1 MFKFL
6 KGQDKHK
13 TERAV
18 EKTRRTWFS
27 QMAGLFKRARLD
39 EELWDELEELLISAD
54 VGVGTTGKLID
65 SLRQRVRKEGVTEP
79 EAALE
84 LLKQQMVAVL
94 DVDGGADR
102 LAVDASP
109 LVLLMVG
116 VNGVGKTT
124 SIAKLAQSY
133 KDEGKLVVMGAADT
147 FRAAGVEQLQV
158 WGRRLGIDVIAH
170 RAGADPAAVAF
181 DTLEAARS
189 RGADVAII
197 DTAGRL
203 HTRHNLMEEL
213 KKVHR
218 VLSRRGAGES
228 QRVLLTLDATTG
240 QNGLTQARSFTE
252 AVRCDGVFLAKL
264 DGTAKGGVIL
274 AIADQLKLPVLYIGT
289 GERPDDVAA
298 FSPHDM
304 VESLFA
310 DAEPE

>member
-54 VGVGTTGKLID
+54 VGIGTTGKLID